1 MPDHPCPTFARPR
14 WTSLDGEWGFA
25 SGRRDDRPL
34 DLAYDATIQVPFP
47 PEAAASGIGQQR
59 CDHPRYRRTFA
70 VDASEGERVLL
81 HFEGVDYV
89 ARVWVDGQFVGG
101 HTGGH
106 TPFVLDVTDALGE
119 GPHEVVVAAED
130 LQDDRHM
137 PRGKQDWADEPH
149 VIWYRRSSG
158 IWRSV
163 WLETVPAVRLASV
176 AWTPL
181 DAAGTVAGE
190 VLLHGDARGGEV
202 ECVFTCE
209 GAEVGRVRV
218 PLAGASVRFT
228 AHLRGDL
235 AWSPRRPRLVEVSVR
250 LVNRGRAVDA
260 VASYLGVRTVDTHD
274 AAIRINGEPCFL
286 RLVLEQAFWPDTHFT
301 APSASAARAE
311 AELIRALGFD
321 GLRLHQTT
329 ADPRFLRACDELGLV
344 VWADAPAAME
354 FSTTSF
360 TRSAAAWPELIAR
373 DRNHPCV
380 IAWVPFN
387 ESWGVDAAAS
397 DPAQRAAIVALQAM
411 AAALD
416 PSRLALG
423 NDGWEHV
430 AGDVVGVH
438 DYSHDPDAL
447 RRRYGTREAV
457 AARLG
462 EGSDFGRAYVVGSPD
477 LAGVPVVLS
486 EFGGLSLDAD
496 ADAWA
501 GYGGVRDG
509 AELVAKLAALVAQV
523 GPDSGLA
530 GFCYTQLTD
539 TLQEQNG
546 LCWPDRTP
554 KAPVADLRA
563 ALRANA
569 ES

>member
-1 MPDHPCPTFARPR
+1 
-14 WTSLDGEWGFA
+14 
-25 SGRRDDRPL
+25 
-34 DLAYDATIQVPFP
+34 
-47 PEAAASGIGQQR
+47 
-59 CDHPRYRRTFA
+59 
-70 VDASEGERVLL
+70 
-81 HFEGVDYV
+81 
-89 ARVWVDGQFVGG
+89 
-101 HTGGH
+101 
-106 TPFVLDVTDALGE
+106 
-119 GPHEVVVAAED
+119 
-130 LQDDRHM
+130 
-137 PRGKQDWADEPH
+137 
-149 VIWYRRSSG
+149 
-158 IWRSV
+158 
-163 WLETVPAVRLASV
+163 
-176 AWTPL
+176 
-181 DAAGTVAGE
+181 
-190 VLLHGDARGGEV
+190 
-202 ECVFTCE
+202 
-209 GAEVGRVRV
+209 
-218 PLAGASVRFT
+218 
-228 AHLRGDL
+228 
-235 AWSPRRPRLVEVSVR
+235 
-250 LVNRGRAVDA
+250 
-260 VASYLGVRTVDTHD
+260 
-274 AAIRINGEPCFL
+274 
-286 RLVLEQAFWPDTHFT
+286 
-301 APSASAARAE
+301 
-311 AELIRALGFD
+311 
-321 GLRLHQTT
+321 
-329 ADPRFLRACDELGLV
+329 
-344 VWADAPAAME
+344 
-354 FSTTSF
+354 
-360 TRSAAAWPELIAR
+360 
-373 DRNHPCV
+373 
-380 IAWVPFN
+380 
-387 ESWGVDAAAS
+387 
-397 DPAQRAAIVALQAM
+397 M